1 MKRVFIPVAM
11 VVALG
16 LILWLMVRNLQT
28 EGVGRDEPPAII
40 LRAPDGFEVEDIGT
54 TSVAAAAAFMAQKP
68 GERVGAR
75 FTDTGDTVILLVDRV
90 DDRVV
95 EMRASKSGTI
105 VERQWPGEV
114 GRRLEWAA
122 EHGDL
127 SAPGLPP
134 PTGKNLYH

>member
-1 MKRVFIPVAM
+1 MKRVLIPVIM

-40 LRAPDGFEVEDIGT
+40 LRAPDGFAVEDIGSA
-54 TSVAAAAAFMAQKP
+54 SVASAAAVLARGT
-68 GERVGAR
+68 GERVGTR
-75 FTDTGDTVILLVDRV
+75 FVERGDTVILLADRV
-90 DDRVV
+90 GDRVV

-105 VERQWPGEV
+105 VERQWPGEIE
-114 GRRLEWAA
+114 RRLNWAV
-122 EHGDL
+122 ENGDFNV
-127 SAPGLPP
+127 PGLAP